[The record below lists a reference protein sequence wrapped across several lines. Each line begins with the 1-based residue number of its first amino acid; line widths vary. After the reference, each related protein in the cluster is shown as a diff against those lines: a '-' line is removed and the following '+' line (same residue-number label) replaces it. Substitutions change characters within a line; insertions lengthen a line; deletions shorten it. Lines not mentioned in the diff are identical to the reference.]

1 MTLKVGAIGTGMT
14 GHDHIRRLTTVVS
27 GARVVATTDAD
38 EPWRRRSP
46 RTSASSLW
54 PPRRRPE
61 YCRMGNDRDRE
72 HSIKGLFVTCLR

>member
-38 EPWRRRSP
+38 EPVAAKVAADFCEQP
-46 RTSASSLW
+46 LATTKEA
-54 PPRRRPE
+54 
-61 YCRMGNDRDRE
+61 
-72 HSIKGLFVTCLR
+72 